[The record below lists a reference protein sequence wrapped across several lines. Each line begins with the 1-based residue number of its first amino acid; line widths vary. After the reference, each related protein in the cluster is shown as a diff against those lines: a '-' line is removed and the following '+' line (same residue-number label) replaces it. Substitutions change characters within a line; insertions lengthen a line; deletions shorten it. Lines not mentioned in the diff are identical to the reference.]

1 MSADA
6 AMAAIMELIAVER
19 LKLQELTHFVQA
31 ASQRQE
37 AASQRQEEILLE
49 ILHRLDRSSVSSVT
63 ANSSPDST
71 AAVEAASTSTLGS
84 ASHGDD
90 ETNIG
95 DSSQGSFVTVETD
108 NTAYSLLFHS
118 LSDTSA
124 ATTTESP

>member
-37 AASQRQEEILLE
+37 EILLE

-63 ANSSPDST
+63 ANSSPDIQQQWKQLQP
-71 AAVEAASTSTLGS
+71 A
-84 ASHGDD
+84 H
-90 ETNIG
+90 
-95 DSSQGSFVTVETD
+95 
-108 NTAYSLLFHS
+108 
-118 LSDTSA
+118 
-124 ATTTESP
+124 